1 MGCEHKRRQKR
12 RTPSRRNRCSR
23 LHHSYRRYAA
33 YAEASDEYL
42 AEASE
47 TRTVEPSEKTFR
59 KAMIK
64 ASGLNIPPSRIQHFQ
79 PSLPASAKSLSD
91 ERGRCRGLYP
101 ADESLNDLNKLIL
114 NLMLEDKRTKCQS
127 AVDNCIHRA
136 DISHPWRPVKG
147 LRGIKP
153 HYSPNVGVRFIDKTY
168 LDLKI
173 IAIEFAQQFTRQPM
187 RLTGDMSDMSTITA
201 DITAG
206 FSREKPAHR
215 RVLVAHDMSAA
226 FDNVDNQHLLD
237 CVFNA
242 SMPATIRRSLN
253 NYDHNRRANVH
264 FRQQESKSRE
274 VKTVVVQSGVLN
286 PSYINYYLADF
297 PTLPPN
303 MKLIKYADDITIYTS
318 GPVVADLINGLS
330 IYLSHVLNDK
340 RLRVSASKSTV
351 TLFTPDTHVHHQH
364 HQVKL
369 AEQVLPLEKMP
380 K

>member
-1 MGCEHKRRQKR
+1 
-12 RTPSRRNRCSR
+12 
-23 LHHSYRRYAA
+23 
-33 YAEASDEYL
+33 
-42 AEASE
+42 
-47 TRTVEPSEKTFR
+47 
-59 KAMIK
+59 
-64 ASGLNIPPSRIQHFQ
+64 
-79 PSLPASAKSLSD
+79 
-91 ERGRCRGLYP
+91 
-101 ADESLNDLNKLIL
+101 
-114 NLMLEDKRTKCQS
+114 
-127 AVDNCIHRA
+127 
-136 DISHPWRPVKG
+136 
-147 LRGIKP
+147 
-153 HYSPNVGVRFIDKTY
+153 
-168 LDLKI
+168 
-173 IAIEFAQQFTRQPM
+173 
-187 RLTGDMSDMSTITA
+187 MSTITA
-201 DITAG
+201 DIIAG
-206 FSREKPAHR
+206 FSRKKPAHR

-226 FDNVDNQHLLD
+226 FDNVDNRQLLD

-242 SMPATIRRSLN
+242 SMPATIHRSLN

-264 FRQQESKSRE
+264 FRQQESKSRD
-274 VKTVVVQSGVLN
+274 VKTVVIQSGVLN
-286 PSYINYYLADF
+286 PSYVNYYLADF